1 MTNIS
6 IPLLMDMPIVQLKV
20 AEMLGKFKSFE
31 NDRAYIEECLSVLDA
46 ITDWKYAT
54 GPMFD
59 QPPYSMQMMGEDGGR
74 VLKKSYSSYYEA
86 RLKGAYSS
94 GFIDGEHRITI
105 YPSKPKHMPLAV
117 NYYKTFEN
125 TLFRTTTEQFSR
137 GEPPSTKPPMLRA
150 ISETHFIEPSKQL
163 NVGAGRGGAFSVS
176 MYCYGA
182 SGLLET
188 AHKFSKGPATMQADY
203 FFTYDDS
210 GNLLMVTTPSK
221 VETMRIKVWPKSKDW
236 QVTSW

>member
-1 MTNIS
+1 MTNIPM
-6 IPLLMDMPIVQLKV
+6 PLLMDMPIVQLKI
-20 AEMLGKFKSFE
+20 AEMLDKFKRLE
-31 NDRAYIEECLSVLDA
+31 NDRAYIEECLSVLDV
-46 ITDWKYAT
+46 ITDWKYST
-54 GPMFD
+54 GPIFD
-59 QPPYSMQMMGEDGGR
+59 KPPYSMEMMGYDGGR
-74 VLKKSYSSYYEA
+74 LLKKIYPSYYEA

-105 YPSKPKHMPLAV
+105 NPSKPKHMPLTV

-163 NVGAGRGGAFSVS
+163 NVGAGRGGAFSVL

-182 SGLLET
+182 NGLLET
-188 AHKFSKGPATMQADY
+188 AHLSAKGFQTQDDH